1 MDGVGERAAYAIRQ
15 HCAQN
20 GIRISAEKKKL
31 DINSCTLFHWEHG
44 EHAPTSYF
52 LRKMA
57 LAGYDV
63 MWILTGEESK
73 VPHENC
79 KKYDTCEWR
88 KSVGYCPDNCNH
100 FKHKDEV
107 VVTRCR
113 DCKHWCYEYDDI
125 GLCTTDVPDIDGVQ
139 RVGCDFC
146 SYGERRIEDE

>member
-15 HCAQN
+15 RCAQN

-31 DINSCTLFHWEHG
+31 DMNSCTLFHWEHG

-107 VVTRCR
+107 VVVRCK
-113 DCKHWCYEYDDI
+113 DCKRTKDD
-125 GLCTTDVPDIDGVQ
+125 
-139 RVGCDFC
+139 GCGAIYCQKWDRWEMPEDFFC
-146 SYGERRIEDE
+146 RYGERRTENA